1 MPGTR
6 KLRIQP
12 PPAGFVWIED
22 YRQEDGTVLP
32 GIATRLG
39 ISPSTYRKWCMRSEG
54 PPIVRIGG
62 KKIAARIEA
71 IEKYLTSLEQDAIEE
86 ARQAS
91 ERAAHDMR
99 PAEHRSTRRVP
110 AAA

>member
-1 MPGTR
+1 MTATR

-12 PPAGFVWIED
+12 PPAGFVWIAD
-22 YRQEDGTVLP
+22 YRQDDGTVLP

-39 ISPSTYRKWCMRSEG
+39 ITPSTYRKWCMRNEG

-71 IEKYLTSLEQDAIEE
+71 IEQYLAGLEKAAIDE
-86 ARQAS
+86 AQRATEQ
-91 ERAAHDMR
+91 AAHNMR
-99 PAEHRSTRRVP
+99 PAELRT
-110 AAA
+110 AA